1 MQLAP
6 AHSLYLES
14 ATMSAVLESL
24 EPATEPLDDDNRTRK
39 VPAVRRAVAM
49 LRHLGRHPD
58 GLPLSRIARD
68 LDVLPSTAL
77 HILRELVVARLVA
90 YDADARRYRLGS
102 GVLTL
107 ARQLTRHDPFVQ
119 AAQPVLRQLSN
130 AFDVGASVQ
139 ERDGEDMVVVA
150 AASVLPGDR
159 VSPGGR
165 TPLFTSASGRLM
177 AAFGGFDEAELRRG
191 FARVRWQEP
200 PELEAWLAELR
211 AVRRAGHAT
220 DDGRF
225 RRGITA
231 IAAPVAGAEGGVR
244 RAISITTISAQLDAR
259 TRRRITRAVQEAAA
273 TIERALR

>member
-1 MQLAP
+1 
-6 AHSLYLES
+6 
-14 ATMSAVLESL
+14 MSAAA
-24 EPATEPLDDDNRTRK
+24 EPVAEAQAEDNRTRK
-39 VPAVRRAVAM
+39 VPAVRRATAM
-49 LRHLGRHPD
+49 LWHLGRFPD

-77 HILRELVVARLVA
+77 HILRELVAARLVA
-90 YDADARRYRLGS
+90 HDANTKLYRLGS

-107 ARQLTRHDPFVQ
+107 ARQLTHRDPFVQ
-119 AAQPVLRQLSN
+119 AAQPVLRRLSN
-130 AFDVGASVQ
+130 AFHVGASVQ
-139 ERDGEDMVVVA
+139 ERDGDEMVVVA
-150 AASVLPGDR
+150 AASVLPGDM

-177 AAFGGFDEAELRRG
+177 AAFNGFSEADLRRG

-200 PELEAWLAELR
+200 PDQEAWLQEVR

-231 IAAPVAGAEGGVR
+231 IAAPVFSADGSVR
-244 RAISITTISAQLDAR
+244 RAISITTITAQLDAR
-259 TRRRITRAVQEAAA
+259 GRRQLTRAVLDAAA
-273 TIERALR
+273 EIAQALR